1 MSLLIP
7 LGLLGLIGILVLI
20 IIYIIK
26 PNYQNKFIS
35 STFIWKLS
43 LKYKKKRIPLSKL
56 RNIILF
62 ICQVLILAAA
72 AFILAKPILDDG
84 LAEQS
89 GEVVMIID
97 TSASMQAEVN
107 SQTRL
112 QRATAKALEDAR
124 VALEEGKRVSL
135 IIASDE
141 ASFLLQQVEPDQA
154 DTVYAA
160 FENLNLTLDEVST
173 YDTPDIKGAI
183 QLAEQITSNN
193 EDVSVTLYTDTAYLN
208 SGAVKIHDVKDPAE
222 WNASILD
229 VRATMVE
236 NYYRIEVDVAC
247 YGADALVALNCDIYD
262 ANNAGKTIEI
272 AKDVYCSGDQVN
284 TLVFAYIPEGMVE
297 AEKELIA
304 EDIAVYSYDRIH
316 VYIDEQDS
324 LKEDNQFYLYGG
336 HKPVLKVQYYSPMP
350 NNYFTTALLVLQDA
364 FKEQWDI
371 EITEVSADPATEGF
385 DVYIFEHSAP
395 ATVPSDGV
403 VIYTN
408 TDNIPAAA
416 GVRVS
421 QRVNI
426 QGGEM
431 FLEPGEDHTIMKNL
445 KPENISITQFLMINS
460 HDGYTPLMTLQ
471 GYPLLLLKDDID
483 QKIMVLPFSLHYSN
497 LALTMEFPLLLRN
510 MVNHFFPV
518 MLEDYVYQINDTVTV
533 NARTNLLEVD
543 GPGGTQLEFESFP
556 AQWVVTAPGTYTMT
570 LNAFSG
576 TPVIESVYV
585 QIPASES
592 NINSTEDVL
601 VNPYFF
607 TTDDVEI
614 ADLLF
619 YLALALVALLFIE
632 WWLKSREQ
640 I

>member
-1 MSLLIP
+1 MSLLVP
-7 LGLLGLIGILVLI
+7 LGLLGLLGIVALI

-35 STFIWKLS
+35 STYIWKLS

-84 LAEQS
+84 RAEKS
-89 GEVVMIID
+89 GEIVMIID
-97 TSASMQAEVN
+97 TSASMQSEIN
-107 SQTRL
+107 NQTRL

-124 VALEEGKRVSL
+124 TALEEGKSVSL

-141 ASFLLQQVEPDQA
+141 ASFLLQQVDPENA
-154 DTVYAA
+154 DLVYTT
-160 FENLNLTLDEVST
+160 FENLNLSLDEVST
-173 YDTPDIKGAI
+173 YNTPDIKGAI

-193 EDVSVTLYTDTAYLN
+193 EDVSVTLYTDTTYLN
-208 SGAVKIHDVKDPAE
+208 SGAVKIYDVKDPAE
-222 WNASILD
+222 WNAAILD

-236 NYYRIEVDVAC
+236 NYYRVEVDLVC

-262 ANNAGKTIEI
+262 ANNSGKPVEI
-272 AKDVYCSGDQVN
+272 TKDVYCSGDQVN
-284 TLVFAYIPEGMVE
+284 TLVFTYVSESMTE
-297 AEKELIA
+297 AEKELID
-304 EDIAVYSYDRIH
+304 ENIAVYAYERIH

-336 HKPVLKVQYYSPMP
+336 HKPTLKVQYYSTMP
-350 NNYFTTALLVLQDA
+350 NNYFTTALLILQDA
-364 FKEQWDI
+364 FKDQWDI
-371 EITEVSADPATEGF
+371 EITEVSDEPATQGF

-395 ATVPSDGV
+395 ATVPTDGI
-403 VIYTN
+403 VIYSDPN
-408 TDNIPAAA
+408 NIPAAA
-416 GVRVS
+416 GIRIGQKYNTQV
-421 QRVNI
+421 
-426 QGGEM
+426 EW
-431 FLEPGEDHTIMKNL
+431 FLEPGEDHDIMKNI
-445 KPENISITQFLMINS
+445 KPENISVTQFLSVTS

-471 GYPLLLLKDDID
+471 GYPLMLFKDDID
-483 QKIMVLPFSLHYSN
+483 QKILVLPFSLHYSN
-497 LALTMEFPLLLRN
+497 MALTMEFPLLLRN
-510 MVNHFFPV
+510 MINYFFPV
-518 MLEDYVYQINDTVTV
+518 MLEDYVYQINETVTV

-543 GPGGTQLEFESFP
+543 GPGGTQLEFETFP
-556 AQWVVTAPGTYTMT
+556 AQWVVSAPGTYTMT

-576 TPVIESVYV
+576 TPIIESVYV

-601 VNPYFF
+601 TNPYFF
-607 TTDDVEI
+607 TTDDIAI

-619 YLALALVALLFIE
+619 YIALALVALLFIE